1 MNKKLV
7 FLFALLLLL
16 AVGVSVSAQEMYSEA
31 PSLAE
36 QVAAGS
42 LPPVAER
49 LPASPLVLEPV
60 ESIGTYGGTWHAMDS
75 SDDLGWTG
83 QTIYTD
89 SFLKWNRD
97 ANGMRPNLAQSWE
110 WNDDSTELTVHIV
123 EGIKWSDGEPL
134 TVDDYL
140 YWWNDLVGNDELP
153 YGPPDGT
160 QFNGVPMT
168 VEKVDDYT
176 LHFTFPIPNPLFL
189 ETQSRG
195 SYYASKHFRPAHYL
209 QQFDPAYNTA
219 VTDTTELVA
228 RVDNPMHYPD
238 MPTFMAW
245 RPVEYTSGQLLVLE
259 RNPYYWKVD
268 SEGNQLPY
276 IDRIEVK
283 IAAPG
288 SNAAEQVLQEAIA
301 GNLDMQ
307 TRTVDIKDISVLL
320 ENQEAGDYRVV
331 MWNQGDFASPWLI
344 LHYDNIDEGLNDLMY
359 MKEFRQALSVAI
371 NRDRINQIVNL
382 GLAKAHQFVLSAE
395 SPEFQSERG
404 QEVYNNWATSFATYD
419 PEAAKALLDGIG
431 VVDADGDGWRDRPDG
446 SKLDVIV
453 DVPSSDQG
461 NIDSMDLIKEDWD
474 AIGLNTTLSI
484 SEFSNIEQRL
494 DAGEVFIMAWPGA
507 AAWGLISAPAAWTP
521 VENTTYNMGGQ
532 LLGRWY
538 QTGGQEG
545 VAPRAGSALEQ
556 LQNAYTELIT
566 INDEQERYSKLLDA
580 YQLHID
586 EGPFSIGTVGDHP
599 SPTIVKNNF
608 HNVPPIGL
616 TASWDL
622 GYPGS
627 ADPEQFYI
635 SQ

>member
-1 MNKKLV
+1 
-7 FLFALLLLL
+7 
-16 AVGVSVSAQEMYSEA
+16 
-31 PSLAE
+31 
-36 QVAAGS
+36 
-42 LPPVAER
+42 
-49 LPASPLVLEPV
+49 
-60 ESIGTYGGTWHAMDS
+60 
-75 SDDLGWTG
+75 
-83 QTIYTD
+83 
-89 SFLKWNRD
+89 
-97 ANGMRPNLAQSWE
+97 
-110 WNDDSTELTVHIV
+110 
-123 EGIKWSDGEPL
+123 
-134 TVDDYL
+134 
-140 YWWNDLVGNDELP
+140 
-153 YGPPDGT
+153 
-160 QFNGVPMT
+160 
-168 VEKVDDYT
+168 VDDYT

-209 QQFDPAYNTA
+209 QQFDPAYNSA
-219 VTDTTELVA
+219 VTDVADLVA
-228 RVDNPMHYPD
+228 RVDNPMQYPD

-268 SEGNQLPY
+268 SAGNQLPY

-283 IAAPG
+283 IAAAG

-320 ENQEAGDYRVV
+320 ENQEAGDYRVI

-344 LHYDNIDEGLNDLMY
+344 LHYDNVDEGLNDLMY
-359 MKEFRQALSVAI
+359 MREFRQALSVSI
-371 NRDRINQIVNL
+371 NRDRINSIVNL

-404 QEVYNNWATSFATYD
+404 QEVYNAWATSYASYD
-419 PEAAKALLDGIG
+419 PESAKALLDGIG

-453 DVPSSDQG
+453 DVPSDNQG

-494 DAGEVFIMAWPGA
+494 DGGEVFIMAWPGA

-545 VAPRAGSALEQ
+545 VAPREGSALEK
-556 LQNAYTELIT
+556 LQDAYTELIT
-566 INDEQERYSKLLDA
+566 INDTEERYAKLLDA